1 LAGFRPIPIN
11 PAAHKALAIF
21 VVDAGLAP
29 NDPPPTP
36 VLSVS
41 VWSGFALPL
50 GTGDGDGA
58 MNTFLVIA
66 LAVTGTLAIFFLGEI
81 FILAIVVALT
91 VFYAALFL
99 FAPTIIDAIPDATKN
114 VLIIAMMVGAVLSLV
129 VDRKRKI

>member
-1 LAGFRPIPIN
+1 M
-11 PAAHKALAIF
+11 
-21 VVDAGLAP
+21 
-29 NDPPPTP
+29 
-36 VLSVS
+36 S

-129 VDRKRKI
+129 LGRKRKI